1 MFLIGC
7 TVAAFV
13 LVGRGLLTSR
23 AENSQLKIHVA
34 ALKRQLA
41 EGHPEGRLH
50 EVGVASLLRLVER
63 TSRLR

>member
-41 EGHPEGRLH
+41 KRDL
-50 EVGVASLLRLVER
+50 
-63 TSRLR
+63 